1 MLWLLCCG
9 VRCCAVLCAVHT
21 TAVLLQCAAMLDVL
35 CLCCAVHCC
44 AVLAHCYSDVAVC
57 CHAVLWLLLCY
68 VLCCAVLC
76 CSAIL
81 LLQHKVAH
89 TAQAHTA
96 QAQHKLT
103 AHAHKQN
110 KTQYELSTSIQH
122 RVRCAAQLSRQLFTV
137 TQRHCRGTA
146 EALCGGVPSWST

>member
-1 MLWLLCCG
+1 M
-9 VRCCAVLCAVHT
+9 
-21 TAVLLQCAAMLDVL
+21 
-35 CLCCAVHCC
+35 
-44 AVLAHCYSDVAVC
+44 
-57 CHAVLWLLLCY
+57 
-68 VLCCAVLC
+68 LCCAVLLCCAMLC
-76 CSAIL
+76 CSAML
-81 LLQHKVAH
+81 LLQHKH

-146 EALCGGVPSWST
+146 EALCGGVPSASWRLWCAGKSGGKWTVGSAHCSTAPLCHCDPEALCGVPLCGVPTGLPLRQCGGWSGTPIFLSLQ